1 MALAHDAAQRLA
13 SARGPWGTRA
23 YGYTPNGGRPRE
35 VLTPPGGSALTTVL
49 SYPANSN
56 RLSSTSVGGVTT
68 RTFAYDAEGNL
79 VTQIMGPQ
87 RLASA
92 YNQRNRPVIV
102 TRTGGGTQVSAYLF
116 NALEQLVQCRTNAPG
131 GPSSAQYRVAPCRSA
146 SLGFVTQSVRTC
158 PCRTS
163 DPVTFSALR
172 KRPPPG
178 LRRHPVPDP

>member
-1 MALAHDAAQRLA
+1 
-13 SARGPWGTRA
+13 
-23 YGYTPNGGRPRE
+23 